1 MPWTP
6 AQQHRLAAEKDILD
20 KYFPG
25 KVQWIDPRDNTRIE
39 VTMTS
44 NSNKVYC
51 IRAYVPGDYPNSL
64 PDMVVCR
71 SPIPMPLQWGIS
83 GKSHTLGVR
92 DNCLKICHYYAPRWN
107 PQHTFYEI
115 FVKGRV
121 WLEAYEGHL
130 ATGRNIDYY
139 LGHMN

>member
-6 AQQHRLAAEKDILD
+6 AQQHRLAVEKDILD
-20 KYFPG
+20 RYFPG
-25 KVQWIDPRDNTRIE
+25 MVQWIDPTGNTRIE
-39 VTMTS
+39 ITMTS
-44 NSNKVYC
+44 NSNNVYC
-51 IRAYVPGDYPNSL
+51 LRAYVPGDYPNSL
-64 PDMVVCR
+64 PDMVICR
-71 SPIPMPLQWGIS
+71 SPTSMPLQWGAS
-83 GKSHTLGVR
+83 SSFHTLGIR

-139 LGHMN
+139 LGHMK